1 MEQLNTYTAEFGIYI
16 NCHISSVE
24 ERTIEAATI
33 EEAEAKAKTLGE
45 EIEADMAATAPEG
58 YKDADFWANLE
69 DLYEE

>member
-1 MEQLNTYTAEFGIYI
+1 MSEKTYNAEYGIYI
-16 NCHISSVE
+16 NCHISSIE
-24 ERTIEAATI
+24 ERTIKATTI
-33 EEAEAKAKTLGE
+33 EEAKAKAKTLGE